1 MNNQIRMVLKKRYE
15 AEIADA
21 KYKIKCYSDQ
31 ELIIPE
37 HPDITGEVD
46 KLLAVI
52 GSAEDKL
59 AVMSLHY
66 GDNKAKDI
74 LQRSK
79 KFEKKNIFF
88 VQKKCTFCTF
98 GLEVLILLTL
108 GWTDHG
114 TNYVFEYRLF
124 CTIRCPTRA
133 SLSLL

>member
-66 GDNKAKDI
+66 GEKEAPKI
-74 LQRSK
+74 L
-79 KFEKKNIFF
+79 
-88 VQKKCTFCTF
+88 
-98 GLEVLILLTL
+98 
-108 GWTDHG
+108 
-114 TNYVFEYRLF
+114 
-124 CTIRCPTRA
+124 
-133 SLSLL
+133 